1 MHLPAYGVI
10 YSWAM
15 YLFSNIV
22 QLRTCS
28 YNGENATAGIFL
40 IKKVTWVSKQVL
52 QCYGEKH
59 ILLDSDFEPK
69 VYAFHLYIL

>member
-28 YNGENATAGIFL
+28 YNGVFATEGIFFN
-40 IKKVTWVSKQVL
+40 KKGDMGKQTGIAVL
-52 QCYGEKH
+52 W
-59 ILLDSDFEPK
+59 
-69 VYAFHLYIL
+69 